1 MVEAYSDGKK
11 TGAGPENSE
20 RSGRDTCPLAS
31 YKDNFYFSKNF
42 YNNNTKHLKEKGVA
56 AASSAHP

>member
-20 RSGRDTCPLAS
+20 RSGWDTCPPAS
-31 YKDNFYFSKNF
+31 YIDNFYFS
-42 YNNNTKHLKEKGVA
+42 
-56 AASSAHP
+56 